1 MAGELS
7 PMATAILAKP
17 RHVPFKMVGL
27 DHVVL
32 LVGNMEEAMAF
43 YCGVL
48 GCRPAYSYPGSA
60 MEQVWCGTELI
71 VLIDLSQANSK
82 YAQPKVEGGRNMD
95 HVCLSVGPYDADAM
109 RAHLAKHNVDILQE
123 ATHGGARGMGQA
135 TYVNDPFGNKIE
147 LKGPP
152 LI

>member
-7 PMATAILAKP
+7 PMAAAILAKP
-17 RHVPFKMVGL
+17 RHVPFKMVGI

-32 LVGNMEEAMAF
+32 LVTNMEQAMHF
-43 YCGVL
+43 YTGVL
-48 GCRPAYSYPGSA
+48 GCRPAYSYPSIA

-71 VLIDLSQANSK
+71 VLIDTSQPS
-82 YAQPKVEGGRNMD
+82 AQFAKPAIEGGRNMD
-95 HVCLSVGPYDADAM
+95 HVCLSIGPYDADAL
-109 RAHLAKHNVDILQE
+109 RAHLAKHEVQILQE
-123 ATHGGARGMGQA
+123 AVHGGARGMGQA
-135 TYVNDPFGNKIE
+135 TYVLDPFDNKIE

>member
-7 PMATAILAKP
+7 PMAAKILAKP
-17 RHVPFKMVGL
+17 RHVPFKMVGI

-32 LVGNMEEAMAF
+32 LVTDMEKAMHF
-43 YCGVL
+43 YTTVL
-48 GCRPAYSYPGSA
+48 GCRPGYSYPDIA

-71 VLIDLSQANSK
+71 VLIDTSQPNAK
-82 YAQPKVEGGRNMD
+82 YAQPEIKGGRNMD
-95 HVCLSVGPYDADAM
+95 HVCLAIGPYDADALL
-109 RAHLAKHNVDILQE
+109 AHFEKHDVEIVQQ
-123 ATHGGARGMGQA
+123 ATHGGARGMGHA
-135 TYVNDPFGNKIE
+135 TYVRDPFGNKIE